1 MGGTGE
7 QSQRDGSL
15 DLQEFL
21 DDFVASMERW
31 GAEAPVEQS
40 ALDQRR

>member
-31 GAEAPVEQS
+31 GAEAPVEPS
-40 ALDQRR
+40 THERRR